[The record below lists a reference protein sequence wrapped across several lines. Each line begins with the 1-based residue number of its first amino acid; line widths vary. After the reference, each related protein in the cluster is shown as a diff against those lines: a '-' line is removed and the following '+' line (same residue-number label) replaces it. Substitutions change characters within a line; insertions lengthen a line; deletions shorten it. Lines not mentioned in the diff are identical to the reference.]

1 MEPEENF
8 VTTRI
13 VILWA
18 LLLIQLLTLQLT
30 FALAPT
36 NASLG
41 CPQRCGDVEIPYPF
55 GIGPSCSREGFTLNC
70 TFSDGTYKPF
80 LNNIEFL
87 NISLS
92 SGQARIA
99 NGVSSQCYNSKNH
112 SLTYNNWQMNLAASS
127 PYRFSS
133 TLNKFTTVGCD
144 TLAYIA
150 ISDTAHRYR
159 SGCVSVCEDK
169 ESLTNGSCSGIGC
182 CQTAIPKGIGYYA
195 VRFDDN
201 FNSSDTYGFSPCGY
215 AVLVEESAFE
225 FSTSY
230 VTTGVLRGRKLP
242 LVLDWAVR
250 DKTCRQARRNKTS
263 YACVGDNSECVGS
276 LNGPGYLCNCSK
288 GYEGNPYLP
297 HGCRDID
304 ECANKGVSPCSGV
317 CHNTQGGY
325 NCSCP
330 RGTHGNPYNGTCY
343 QNQNQKLPLAVKLAT
358 GIGISLL
365 LILIIFLCIHII
377 CEKRKLIKVKEKY
390 FQEYGGKLL
399 LEEIGKQQGL
409 GFKIFTEEE
418 LEQATNK
425 FHRNNILGHG
435 GYGIVYKGILKD
447 NRVVAIKKTKIIDER
462 QKKEF
467 GKEMLILSQINHK
480 NIVKLLGCC
489 LQVEVPMLV
498 YEYVSNG
505 TLFQLIHRNSRR
517 IHLSLEARLRIAL
530 ESAEALAYLH
540 SLASPPI
547 IHGDI
552 KSSNILLDDHFT
564 AKVSDFGASML
575 APRDEAQFV
584 TLVQGTCG
592 YLDPEYLQT
601 YQLTTKSDVYSFGVV
616 LLELITGKKALYF
629 EGNEEETNL
638 SSNFLSAMKENRFG
652 ELLDERIKNDVEMER
667 ISEIAQLAKACLNV
681 KGEERPLMKEV
692 AEELDRLRKM
702 KQHPWDQH
710 SNPTEIENLLSNTS
724 SYCEAEISSHYS
736 LEKKAVLNIESG
748 R

>member
-18 LLLIQLLTLQLT
+18 LLLIQLLTSQLT
-30 FALAPT
+30 FALAPS
-36 NASLG
+36 NALPG

-55 GIGPSCSREGFTLNC
+55 GIGPNCSMEDGFTLNC
-70 TFSDGTYKPF
+70 TLSNGTYKPF
-80 LNNIEFL
+80 LGNIEFL

-92 SGQARIA
+92 LGQARIT
-99 NGVSSQCYNSKNH
+99 NHVSSQCYNAMSRNV
-112 SLTYNNWQMNLAASS
+112 TNNNSWYIDLGGGGA

-144 TLAYIA
+144 SLAYITVSNA
-150 ISDTAHRYR
+150 AHGYTT
-159 SGCVSVCEDK
+159 GCVSLCEDK

-182 CQTAIPKGIGYYA
+182 CQTTIPNGIDYYDVSFA
-195 VRFDDN
+195 NN
-201 FNSSDTYGFSPCGY
+201 FNSTNTSGFSPCSY
-215 AVLVEESAFE
+215 AVLVEESAFK
-225 FSTSY
+225 FKTSY
-230 VTTGVLRGRKLP
+230 VTTGELRNRELP
-242 LVLDWAVR
+242 VVLDWAVR
-250 DKTCRQARRNKTS
+250 NKTCRQARRNRTS
-263 YACVGDNSECVGS
+263 YACVSDNSECVDSG
-276 LNGPGYLCNCSK
+276 NGPGYLCNCSK
-288 GYEGNPYLP
+288 GYQGNPYLP
-297 HGCRDID
+297 PHGC
-304 ECANKGVSPCSGV
+304 
-317 CHNTQGGY
+317 QGGY
-325 NCSCP
+325 ICSCP
-330 RGTHGNPYNGTCY
+330 PGQQENPHNGACDQN
-343 QNQNQKLPLAVKLAT
+343 QNQNQKLPLAMMLAT
-358 GIGISLL
+358 SIGTSLL
-365 LILIIFLCIHII
+365 LILIIILCIYII
-377 CEKRKLIKVKEKY
+377 CEKRKLIKVKENN

-399 LEEIGKQQGL
+399 LEELGKQQGL

-435 GYGIVYKGILKD
+435 GYGTVYKGILKD
-447 NRVVAIKKTKIIDER
+447 NHVVAIKKTKIIDER

-505 TLFQLIHRNSRR
+505 TLFQLIHRNSHG

-652 ELLDERIKNDVEMER
+652 ELLDDRIKNDEEMER

-710 SNPTEIENLLSNTS
+710 SNPTEIESLLSNPS
-724 SYCEAEISSHYS
+724 SYCEAEITSHYS

-748 R
+748 